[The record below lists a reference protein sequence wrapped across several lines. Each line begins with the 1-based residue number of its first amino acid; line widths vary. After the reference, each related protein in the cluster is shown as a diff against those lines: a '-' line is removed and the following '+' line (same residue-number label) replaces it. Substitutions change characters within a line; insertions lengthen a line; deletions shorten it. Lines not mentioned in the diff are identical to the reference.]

1 MDEYLSTSLCEKFMK
16 LRRSYKPC
24 EILELTRDI
33 KESMCYMSD
42 VPISDNDPRL
52 HNFPRTQFE
61 LPDGTLIDLCGERVL
76 VPELLCHVVPTLLVC
91 TANKDSEGPYD
102 FSLPILRD
110 DSVPAII
117 TDSVLKCDSESQSL
131 LFSNIIFSGGGSN
144 FQGLPERIRSDVE
157 SIVHRTAPGWR
168 VKSISSGNN
177 ERALN
182 AWIGGSILAS
192 LGSFHDIWISSKE
205 YEEFGSSIIGRKCP

>member
-61 LPDGTLIDLCGERVL
+61 VVFVLYLIQISTQFAL
-76 VPELLCHVVPTLLVC
+76 VYL
-91 TANKDSEGPYD
+91 
-102 FSLPILRD
+102 
-110 DSVPAII
+110 
-117 TDSVLKCDSESQSL
+117 
-131 LFSNIIFSGGGSN
+131 
-144 FQGLPERIRSDVE
+144 DV
-157 SIVHRTAPGWR
+157 
-168 VKSISSGNN
+168 
-177 ERALN
+177 
-182 AWIGGSILAS
+182 
-192 LGSFHDIWISSKE
+192 
-205 YEEFGSSIIGRKCP
+205 